1 MASEEVRRSPLA
13 LIVLALLHTMP
24 MHGYQVQLKLKQW
37 GKDRVVNLRQRSSL
51 YRTLDRLHAAGLV
64 EVHATERAEQR
75 PERTVYAITP
85 EGEATLQAWQ
95 ESMLAVPAREYPE
108 LPAALSVLAVVPEA
122 TALEALSR
130 RVRLLRIELAQIEAG
145 MAEAERLGIPRLF
158 MVEEEYLLAVMRA
171 ELTYVEGLTEDIRSG
186 ALHWD
191 DAWVEA
197 RAQDFVDH
205 EATGGVPE
213 YPITP

>member
-1 MASEEVRRSPLA
+1 MA

-51 YRTLDRLHAAGLV
+51 YRTLDRLLAAGLV
-64 EVHATERAEQR
+64 TVHATEREEQR

-95 ESMLAVPAREYPE
+95 EEMLAVPAREYPE
-108 LPAALSVLAVVPEA
+108 LPAALSVLGVVPEA
-122 TALEALSR
+122 TALDALR
-130 RVRLLRIELAQIEAG
+130 RRTRLLRIELAQIEAG
-145 MAEAERLGIPRLF
+145 MTEAERLGIPRLF

-171 ELTYVEGLTEDIRSG
+171 ELAYIDALADDID
-186 ALHWD
+186 AKVLHWD
-191 DAWVEA
+191 DAWLEA
-197 RAQDFVDH
+197 RAQDFIDA
-205 EATGGVPE
+205 EGGGGVPD
-213 YPITP
+213 YPITS

>member
-37 GKDRVVNLRQRSSL
+37 GKERVVNLRQRSSL
-51 YRTLDRLHAAGLV
+51 YRTLDRLLAGGLV
-64 EVHATERAEQR
+64 TVHATEREEQR

-95 ESMLAVPAREYPE
+95 EEMLAVPAREYPE
-108 LPAALSVLAVVPEA
+108 LPAALSVLGVVPE
-122 TALEALSR
+122 TTVVDALER
-130 RVRLLRIELAQIEAG
+130 RSRLLRIELAQIEAG
-145 MAEAERLGIPRLF
+145 MAEAGRLGIPRLF

-171 ELTYVEGLTEDIRSG
+171 ELDYVEALAEDIRTKE
-186 ALHWD
+186 LQWD
-191 DAWVEA
+191 DAWLEA
-197 RAQDFVDH
+197 RAQDFVDL
-205 EATGGVPE
+205 EAGGGVPD

>member
-1 MASEEVRRSPLA
+1 MPADEVRRSPLA
-13 LIVLALLHTMP
+13 VIVLALLHTMP

-51 YRTLDRLHAAGLV
+51 YRTLDRLLAAGLV
-64 EVHATERAEQR
+64 TVHATEREEQR

-85 EGEATLQAWQ
+85 EGEATLLAWQ
-95 ESMLAVPAREYPE
+95 EEMLAVPAREYPE
-108 LPAALSVLAVVPEA
+108 LPAALSVLPSVPEA
-122 TALEALSR
+122 TAVDALSR
-130 RVRLLRIELAQIEAG
+130 RGRLLRIELAQIEAG

-171 ELTYVEGLTEDIRSG
+171 ELTYVESLTEDIRTG
-186 ALHWD
+186 VLHWD
-191 DAWVEA
+191 DAWMEA
-197 RAQDFVDH
+197 RAQEFLDA
-205 EATGGVPE
+205 EAEGGVPD